1 MKTLFILL
9 IVTATAAAIAI
20 KVFNI
25 GDIFKPKE
33 SAKEVVKE
41 EKPAQELLPVQEK
54 PKAEEKKPEAA
65 SPQEDKDA
73 AKLTELDKEMESKKA
88 SFLDL
93 RKKKNELDAVLA
105 SLDKKQ
111 IGDMD
116 YVPEL
121 QRRASAIESR
131 TVPAMEKL
139 GLANKAFIDA
149 KKELESASRMDK
161 GFKSAG
167 ERIGWYRKGESAKDM
182 RRGTVP
188 KYLKG
193 KVIYV
198 YRGEVEAKKRFSK
211 AQSEFEQCKER
222 LADIKAECK
231 KLDDEYKLIKDQY
244 AGRIKK
250 DIEQIKE
257 QMSDLKAD
265 GDKLKKDIDE
275 LKKDKETAS
284 KDEKDEIRL
293 SL

>member
-1 MKTLFILL
+1 MKNGIIIALILAAL
-9 IVTATAAAIAI
+9 LMAIVI

-25 GDIFKPKE
+25 GINVESKTKE
-33 SAKEVVKE
+33 EAPETDKGTLAAPAKEPEV
-41 EKPAQELLPVQEK
+41 AK
-54 PKAEEKKPEAA
+54 PKAEEKKI
-65 SPQEDKDA
+65 
-73 AKLTELDKEMESKKA
+73 ESKKEEVKVDG
-88 SFLDL
+88 SSRTKELEIELD
-93 RKKKNELDAVLA
+93 RKKDSFMEMKSKKVSLEKVLA
-105 SLDKKQ
+105 ALDKKQ
-111 IGDMD
+111 IGDID
-116 YVPEL
+116 YIPEL

-167 ERIGWYRKGESAKDM
+167 ERIGWYRKGETRKDM
-182 RRGTVP
+182 RSGTVP

-198 YRGEVEAKKRFSK
+198 YRGEVEAKDRFRK
-211 AQSEFEQCKER
+211 AQSEYEQCKEK

-257 QMSDLKAD
+257 QMSDLKD
-265 GDKLKKDIDE
+265 EGNKLKEEI
-275 LKKDKETAS
+275 KKIQD
-284 KDEKDEIRL
+284 
-293 SL
+293 

>member
-1 MKTLFILL
+1 MKNGIIIALILAAL
-9 IVTATAAAIAI
+9 VMAIVM

-25 GDIFKPKE
+25 GVSVEQKTKEGTPKE
-33 SAKEVVKE
+33 NNDNIAAPQKEPEV
-41 EKPAQELLPVQEK
+41 EK
-54 PKAEEKKPEAA
+54 PKVEEKKIEVKK
-65 SPQEDKDA
+65 EDVKIDNSSKIKELEIELNMKKDSFV
-73 AKLTELDKEMESKKA
+73 EMRSKKTT
-88 SFLDL
+88 LE
-93 RKKKNELDAVLA
+93 KILA

-111 IGDMD
+111 IGDIN
-116 YVPEL
+116 YIPEL

-139 GLANKAFIDA
+139 GLANKAFIEA

-167 ERIGWYRKGESAKDM
+167 ERIGWYRKGETRKDM
-182 RRGTVP
+182 RSGTVP

-193 KVIYV
+193 KVVYV
-198 YRGEVEAKKRFSK
+198 YRGEVEAKDRFRK
-211 AQSEFEQCKER
+211 AQSEYEQCKEK

-257 QMSDLKAD
+257 QMSDLKD
-265 GDKLKKDIDE
+265 EGDKLKEEI
-275 LKKDKETAS
+275 KKIQD
-284 KDEKDEIRL
+284 
-293 SL
+293 